1 MCVGF
6 LYTLVVRRPSGSL
19 KTAVSRKASL
29 LSLSVSMVKRMEG
42 CWLFIALGL
51 PEYTV
56 AVDGDLQTCLDTS
69 FTLDTFLRIDLVF
82 VRPIALVHLVSRLD
96 MTDVAVIVGEQC
108 TIP

>member
-1 MCVGF
+1 MNITQYQQ
-6 LYTLVVRRPSGSL
+6 LYF
-19 KTAVSRKASL
+19 ADN
-29 LSLSVSMVKRMEG
+29 
-42 CWLFIALGL
+42 IALGL

>member
-1 MCVGF
+1 M
-6 LYTLVVRRPSGSL
+6 VRRPSGSL

-82 VRPIALVHLVSRLD
+82 VRPIALVHLVSSLD

>member
-1 MCVGF
+1 M
-6 LYTLVVRRPSGSL
+6 VRRPSGSL

-56 AVDGDLQTCLDTS
+56 AVDGDLQTCLDT
-69 FTLDTFLRIDLVF
+69 FLILDTFLRIDLVF
-82 VRPIALVHLVSRLD
+82 VRPIALVHLVGRLD

>member
-1 MCVGF
+1 M
-6 LYTLVVRRPSGSL
+6 
-19 KTAVSRKASL
+19 
-29 LSLSVSMVKRMEG
+29 
-42 CWLFIALGL
+42 
-51 PEYTV
+51 

-69 FTLDTFLRIDLVF
+69 LILDTFLRIDLVF